1 VTLVFDRERLRS
13 LFDLTSEVYASRG
26 GTFDVDPYPTFN
38 RLRETGP
45 VHPGTPHEA
54 LGWTGEV
61 FFQGLPYPDRPHFTA
76 YDHETCSRVFKDDE
90 HFVTRVDP
98 IAGEQPMPDAAILF
112 MDGRTHRTHRTLVQ
126 PSFVPAR
133 ATWWLDNFIARIV
146 TSLVDG
152 FAGEDTV
159 DLNIEFASVIPLL
172 TITGSFGISIDDAL
186 EVRAAV
192 TADSQRNDVLLQLL
206 LPIIADRRQ
215 RPADDLITV
224 LCQAEITDEDGGVQR
239 LSDLEILAFSFL
251 LLAAGSGTTW
261 KQMGITLTALLGN
274 PEALAA
280 ARANRSFL
288 RNVIEESLR
297 WTPTD
302 PVFSRFVARDCE
314 LGGVDLPAGAVLH
327 ICLAAANRDPK
338 RWDRPDEFDPFRP
351 LKPHLGFGHG
361 PHTCLGMHVA
371 RAELTHGIG
380 TLLDRFPDL
389 RLDADAPRPRTIGLY
404 ERGVDRV
411 PVRLRGSR

>member
-1 VTLVFDRERLRS
+1 MTLVFDRERLRS